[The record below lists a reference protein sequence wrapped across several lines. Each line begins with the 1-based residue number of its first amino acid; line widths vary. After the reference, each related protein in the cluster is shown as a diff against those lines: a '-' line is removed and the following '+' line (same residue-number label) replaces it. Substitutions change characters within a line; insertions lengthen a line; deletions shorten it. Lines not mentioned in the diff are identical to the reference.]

1 MTLLKINKHIQEIK
15 SKLLMKDTK
24 IDLLNTEVKTAYTI
38 IHSLQQ
44 RINEL
49 ELQKKIQDEQM
60 EVTEHANMDLL
71 RSWVNEQLKTI
82 PSECEIYCGL
92 YDILEGKTPEN
103 ILDCVGYLIS
113 DFKEKNNKMKINV
126 CQIVPVPLSLEIQC
140 NISDYNEQS
149 LKWGEA
155 NGVGIVK
162 TTPEFTLGTGSVDEL
177 CFEDE
182 ENKPIL
188 LNRLE

>member
-82 PSECEIYCGL
+82 PSECEIY
-92 YDILEGKTPEN
+92 
-103 ILDCVGYLIS
+103 
-113 DFKEKNNKMKINV
+113 
-126 CQIVPVPLSLEIQC
+126 
-140 NISDYNEQS
+140 
-149 LKWGEA
+149 
-155 NGVGIVK
+155 
-162 TTPEFTLGTGSVDEL
+162 
-177 CFEDE
+177 
-182 ENKPIL
+182 
-188 LNRLE
+188 

>member
-60 EVTEHANMDLL
+60 EVTEHVATPPRCFLLRDTNTRRVHRSDLHNTCSVKTIERANMDLL
-71 RSWVNEQLKTI
+71 KSLVNEQLK
-82 PSECEIYCGL
+82 
-92 YDILEGKTPEN
+92 
-103 ILDCVGYLIS
+103 
-113 DFKEKNNKMKINV
+113 NNTERV
-126 CQIVPVPLSLEIQC
+126 
-140 NISDYNEQS
+140 
-149 LKWGEA
+149 
-155 NGVGIVK
+155 
-162 TTPEFTLGTGSVDEL
+162 
-177 CFEDE
+177 
-182 ENKPIL
+182 
-188 LNRLE
+188 